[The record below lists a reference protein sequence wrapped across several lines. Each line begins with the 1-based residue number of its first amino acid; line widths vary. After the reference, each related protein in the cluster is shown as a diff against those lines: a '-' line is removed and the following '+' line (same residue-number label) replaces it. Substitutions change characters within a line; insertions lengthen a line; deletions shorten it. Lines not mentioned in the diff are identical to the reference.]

1 MSTRRPTALLPLA
14 LPMTRDEIYEA
25 LKKTL
30 VEELEIDASKISLEA
45 DFKNDLDAES
55 LHLVELAMELED
67 NYDVT
72 IPDEVALELTTVG
85 SVVDYLSEKLAAA

>member
-1 MSTRRPTALLPLA
+1 
-14 LPMTRDEIYEA
+14 MTRDEIYEA

-45 DFKNDLDAES
+45 DFKSDLDADS

>member
-1 MSTRRPTALLPLA
+1 
-14 LPMTRDEIYEA
+14 MTRDAIYEA

-30 VEELEIDASKISLEA
+30 VEELEIDASKISPEA
-45 DFKNDLDAES
+45 DFKNDLDADS

-72 IPDEVALELTTVG
+72 IPDEVALELKTVG

>member
-1 MSTRRPTALLPLA
+1 
-14 LPMTRDEIYEA
+14 MTRDEIYEA

-30 VEELEIDASKISLEA
+30 FEELEIDATKITPEA
-45 DFKNDLDAES
+45 NFKNDLDADS

-85 SVVDYLSEKLAAA
+85 SVVDYLSEKLASK

>member
-1 MSTRRPTALLPLA
+1 LALL
-14 LPMTRDEIYEA
+14 MTRDEIYAA

-30 VEELEIDASKISLEA
+30 VEELEIDASKITPEA
-45 DFKNDLDAES
+45 DFKRDLDADS

-67 NYDVT
+67 NFDVT
-72 IPDEVALELTTVG
+72 ISDEVALQLTTVS

>member
-1 MSTRRPTALLPLA
+1 
-14 LPMTRDEIYEA
+14 MTRDEIYEA

-45 DFKNDLDAES
+45 DFKSDLDADS

-85 SVVDYLSEKLAAA
+85 SVVDYLSEKLASA

>member
-1 MSTRRPTALLPLA
+1 VLRLALL
-14 LPMTRDEIYEA
+14 MTRDEIYEA

-45 DFKNDLDAES
+45 DFKNDLDADS

>member
-1 MSTRRPTALLPLA
+1 MTLLRLA

-30 VEELEIDASKISLEA
+30 VEELEIDATKITPEA
-45 DFKNDLDAES
+45 NFKNDLDADS

-85 SVVDYLSEKLAAA
+85 SVVDYLSEKLASK

>member
-1 MSTRRPTALLPLA
+1 
-14 LPMTRDEIYEA
+14 MTRDEIYEA

-30 VEELEIDASKISLEA
+30 VEELEIDAAKISLEA
-45 DFKNDLDAES
+45 SFKDDLDADS

-85 SVVDYLSEKLAAA
+85 LVVDYLSEKLAAA

>member
-1 MSTRRPTALLPLA
+1 
-14 LPMTRDEIYEA
+14 MTRDEIYEA

-30 VEELEIDASKISLEA
+30 VEELEIDATKISLEA
-45 DFKNDLDAES
+45 NFKNDLDADS

>member
-1 MSTRRPTALLPLA
+1 MLPLA

-45 DFKNDLDAES
+45 DFKNDLDADS

>member
-1 MSTRRPTALLPLA
+1 VLPWALQ
-14 LPMTRDEIYEA
+14 MTRDEIYEA

-45 DFKNDLDAES
+45 DFKNDLDADS

>member
-1 MSTRRPTALLPLA
+1 
-14 LPMTRDEIYEA
+14 MTRDEIYEA

-30 VEELEIDASKISLEA
+30 VDELEIDASKISLEA
-45 DFKNDLDAES
+45 NFKNDLDADS

>member
-1 MSTRRPTALLPLA
+1 MALL
-14 LPMTRDEIYEA
+14 MTRDEIYEA

-45 DFKNDLDAES
+45 NFKNDLDADS

-85 SVVDYLSEKLAAA
+85 SVVDYLSEKLAAAR

>member
-1 MSTRRPTALLPLA
+1 
-14 LPMTRDEIYEA
+14 MTRDEIYEA

-30 VEELEIDASKISLEA
+30 VDELEIDASKISPEA
-45 DFKNDLDAES
+45 DFKNDLDADS